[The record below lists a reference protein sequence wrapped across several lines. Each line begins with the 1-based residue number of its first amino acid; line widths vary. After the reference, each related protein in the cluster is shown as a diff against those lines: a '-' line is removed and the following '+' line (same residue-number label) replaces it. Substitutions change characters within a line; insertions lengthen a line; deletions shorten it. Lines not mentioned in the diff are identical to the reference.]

1 MVESPILFFLCAFFR
16 DPRRKTTSSLLK
28 EEGKF
33 FFSLSISLSFFPN
46 AFCFERDRDADIS
59 VVRGRLSDT
68 QKTRAR
74 LRARERREVV
84 SVCAL
89 FSLYAESIK
98 RVFFC
103 HRKKMRILKEEKE
116 FRVYGFGR
124 KKCPNNYR
132 GRRRTKD
139 TTASSPREKET
150 KRARDRGGRRRRK
163 EIQSAK
169 RERATTETKKSL
181 LFKKKSDRILSLSL
195 SQ

>member
-1 MVESPILFFLCAFFR
+1 MIR
-16 DPRRKTTSSLLK
+16 D
-28 EEGKF
+28 GKQRLRNF

-46 AFCFERDRDADIS
+46 ACFERDRDADIS

>member
-1 MVESPILFFLCAFFR
+1 MIR
-16 DPRRKTTSSLLK
+16 D
-28 EEGKF
+28 GKQRLRNF

-84 SVCAL
+84 SVRAL

-124 KKCPNNYR
+124 KKCPTNYR

-169 RERATTETKKSL
+169 RERATTETKKRAFCS
-181 LFKKKSDRILSLSL
+181 KKKAIESSLSL
-195 SQ
+195 SMRCAFFFSFFFSFVGFS

>member
-1 MVESPILFFLCAFFR
+1 
-16 DPRRKTTSSLLK
+16 
-28 EEGKF
+28 
-33 FFSLSISLSFFPN
+33 
-46 AFCFERDRDADIS
+46 
-59 VVRGRLSDT
+59 
-68 QKTRAR
+68 
-74 LRARERREVV
+74 LRACARREVV

-139 TTASSPREKET
+139 TTASSPRERK
-150 KRARDRGGRRRRK
+150 RRK
-163 EIQSAK
+163 EREIAEEDDDGKRYSARTK
-169 RERATTETKKSL
+169 RESDNGDKEESL

-195 SQ
+195 NEMRLFFFFFFLFCWFFVIIGLSIGFLLLLWNTLSSLINAGTG